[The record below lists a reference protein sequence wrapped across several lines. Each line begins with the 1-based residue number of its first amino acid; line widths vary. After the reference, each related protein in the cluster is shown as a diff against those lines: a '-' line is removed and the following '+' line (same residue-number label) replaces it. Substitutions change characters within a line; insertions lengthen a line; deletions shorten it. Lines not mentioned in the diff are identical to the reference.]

1 VNPLSSHRTRRATTD
16 DLEPLKALWLA
27 ERLDAGELEKQL
39 TDFQVGEDEQ
49 GAVAA
54 AIALQISGSQGR
66 IHSETIADF
75 AQTDLWRPRL
85 WFQLQSAAKITG
97 CSGSGPGKPRRF
109 GGGTPGSPTPPANG
123 WKSCRSISARPAR
136 DGWPCASGMKR
147 LSRRRWSGNSKSSK
161 SPSRRNGT
169 RFFVGQPPA
178 LPRNLHRDTAFCLRF
193 PAAPLGLQTQNAV
206 SGRGFCEQ
214 ICNSENS
221 LVERRFLLPRHDS
234 RVIFP
239 GPLRPPFTTH

>member
-85 WFQLQSAAKITG
+85 WFQLQSAAQNHGLFRLWTRETAPFWRRDAGFTDATREWLEKLPVDFG
-97 CSGSGPGKPRRF
+97 AAGPGWLALRIRDEAAEPEALERQFEVFKISEQEKRDKVLRRASLLRF
-109 GGGTPGSPTPPANG
+109 LGTFIA
-123 WKSCRSISARPAR
+123 ILLF
-136 DGWPCASGMKR
+136 ASG
-147 LSRRRWSGNSKSSK
+147 
-161 SPSRRNGT
+161 
-169 RFFVGQPPA
+169 
-178 LPRNLHRDTAFCLRF
+178 
-193 PAAPLGLQTQNAV
+193 
-206 SGRGFCEQ
+206 
-214 ICNSENS
+214 
-221 LVERRFLLPRHDS
+221 FLLLLWVFKHRT
-234 RVIFP
+234 R
-239 GPLRPPFTTH
+239 

>member
-85 WFQLQSAAKITG
+85 WFQLQNAAQNLGLFRLWTRETAPFWRKDAGFADATGELQEKLSAAFG
-97 CSGSGPGKPRRF
+97 RPGPGWLALRIRPE
-109 GGGTPGSPTPPANG
+109 GADPEAL
-123 WKSCRSISARPAR
+123 ARQFELFKIAEREKRDRILSHAR
-136 DGWPCASGMKR
+136 MLR
-147 LSRRRWSGNSKSSK
+147 
-161 SPSRRNGT
+161 
-169 RFFVGQPPA
+169 FVGTVIAILLFASA
-178 LPRNLHRDTAFCLRF
+178 LIMLFWVF
-193 PAAPLGLQTQNAV
+193 KQ
-206 SGRGFCEQ
+206 
-214 ICNSENS
+214 
-221 LVERRFLLPRHDS
+221 RR
-234 RVIFP
+234 
-239 GPLRPPFTTH
+239 